1 MANLNRDYI
10 LYIDTNGFVTYSYKT
25 RTAVARAPQWP
36 LLSVN
41 TRSEAETLRVLFCQR
56 EVPCDSPR
64 SRWFLPGFQGTEADL
79 PFAANR
85 FIDAYDQ
92 IRAQVK

>member
-1 MANLNRDYI
+1 MANLNRDFI
-10 LYIDTNGFVTYSYKT
+10 IYIDSVGSVTYSYKN
-25 RTAVARAPQWP
+25 RTAVARPNQWP

-56 EVPCDSPR
+56 EFPCDNPK

-85 FIDAYDQ
+85 LIDAYDQ
-92 IRAQVK
+92 IRAQV